1 MTEEAILLFMLS
13 MAGLVVLGIIVLCML
28 AGRMLLHIAKMIDK
42 LGGWE

>member
-1 MTEEAILLFMLS
+1 MEEAILLLMLS
-13 MAGLVVLGIIVLCML
+13 MAGLVVLGIIVL

>member
-1 MTEEAILLFMLS
+1 MMEEAILWFMLS
-13 MAGLVVLGIIVLCML
+13 MAGLAIAGIIVLCVM